1 MAGAVVMAVV
11 GAVVSQWCDGERIVL
26 GGVAVGVN
34 GGEAEEEYMCVGGG
48 AVAGGRGGCSKCC
61 TCRSTVVYMK

>member
-34 GGEAEEEYMCVGGG
+34 GGEAEEEYVC
-48 AVAGGRGGCSKCC
+48 GGRGGCRWKG
-61 TCRSTVVYMK
+61 RVQQMLYM